1 MLYTS
6 FGFNILLKI
15 NPNLVMYF
23 VVSLFENLTDYL
35 CLGCCFDCL
44 SNCSEF
50 GISLY
55 YRLDGSNNI
64 RVFFLWH
71 M

>member
-35 CLGCCFDCL
+35 CLGCCFDYL
-44 SNCSEF
+44 SIELF
-50 GISLY
+50 
-55 YRLDGSNNI
+55 
-64 RVFFLWH
+64 RVWDFLVLQTGWVK
-71 M
+71 